1 MHIRSKDFMP
11 WCSGFSQTFFEQTRI
26 HSSILDNSGGFLMKK
41 AMIFCILGIFLISIT
56 TAPGY
61 SQTAKEILQKMIE
74 AQGGK
79 KALESVD
86 DATITG
92 TIELIQQGLSGPI
105 TMYRKEP
112 SKVRYDVELMGMVIS
127 QAYDGTLA
135 WWTNPQTLAVEE
147 MPPDE
152 AASMKREALPRD
164 SIFNPEKY
172 GISYNNKGKEK
183 IEEKDHFVIEQT
195 FADDF
200 TATLYVDCATYLIT
214 KSKGTFSSEM
224 GEMEFEQFASDY
236 KKVNGIVTAHKLTTN
251 INGVEDRIITITDIQ
266 YNTGLEDSLF
276 VMEE

>member
-1 MHIRSKDFMP
+1 
-11 WCSGFSQTFFEQTRI
+11 
-26 HSSILDNSGGFLMKK
+26 MKK
-41 AMIFCILGIFLISIT
+41 ATIFCILGIFLISVVAT
-56 TAPGY
+56 PGY
-61 SQTAKEILQKMIE
+61 SQTAKEILQKMID

-79 KALESVD
+79 KAIESID
-86 DATITG
+86 DATLTG

-112 SKVRYDVELMGMVIS
+112 NKIRFDVELMGMVIS

-147 MPPDE
+147 MPVSE
-152 AASMKREALPRD
+152 AADMKREALPRD

-172 GISYNNKGKEK
+172 GISYDYKGKEQ

-195 FADDF
+195 FADGF
-200 TATLYVDCATYLIT
+200 VATLYVDCATYLTT
-214 KSKGTFSSEM
+214 KSKGTISSDM

-236 KKVNGIVTAHKLTTN
+236 KKVRGIVTAHKITTYV
-251 INGVEDRIITITDIQ
+251 NGAESRIITITDIQ

-276 VMEE
+276 VMEK